1 MACQVPA
8 GFDPKR
14 SAPDTPMTSEYSFL
28 TLPVQI
34 LSIKN
39 AVVRGECH
47 DLRIKYAELCDGGAD
62 EQSIFNYG

>member
-1 MACQVPA
+1 
-8 GFDPKR
+8 
-14 SAPDTPMTSEYSFL
+14 MTAEDSFL

-39 AVVRGECH
+39 AVVRSEYP

-62 EQSIFNYG
+62 EQSILDHG